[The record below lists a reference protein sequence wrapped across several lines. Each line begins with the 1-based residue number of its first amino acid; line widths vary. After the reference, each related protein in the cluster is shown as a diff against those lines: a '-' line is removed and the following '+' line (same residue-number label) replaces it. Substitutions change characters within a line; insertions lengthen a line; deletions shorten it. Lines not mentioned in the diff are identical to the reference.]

1 MTGQIIPAPSNEI
14 AGHVDQFSNGLTQ
27 YLASTGLPTQGVL
40 VNVQERATVLT
51 QLPSVAGELP
61 TAQRNEAMYISKFV
75 AACGVGLF
83 DAALNYLWD
92 ETIRDLRRK
101 VSRFDLAYFYDAV
114 ITDTKR
120 RAKYQ
125 AEDDLRDLQD
135 WEMIR
140 GCRDTGLIT
149 DIGYRHLDYI
159 RDMRNHASA
168 AHPNQNDLSGLQLLS
183 WLQVCIRE
191 VLSKEPSGAVIEV
204 RRLLRSLREET
215 FSPANVTP
223 IAQAVQMLPP
233 ELSVSL
239 LRNVFGMFCDV
250 QLDTQ
255 VRANIQLIS
264 PSLWTVVGETC
275 RYDLGFRHAS
285 YSANGEVNK
294 AALGH
299 QFLQIVG
306 GLAYLSEDVRAMEL
320 NGLINSLQTA
330 HNGFD
335 NFYNEAPIAESIRR
349 YVPANGK
356 IPEGVK
362 SNYVKVLVMCRI
374 GNGYG
379 VSWAARGIY
388 DELIAKFQDDEI
400 KLFCSLAMD
409 PHVSSRL
416 QSAQCA
422 QLYKDLA
429 QGFVARVSNHV
440 LKQVLEFIIGFRQAL
455 LSKLGSTSDFK
466 KLIAQVA

>member
-1 MTGQIIPAPSNEI
+1 MSGELVPVSSSEI
-14 AGHVDQFSNGLTQ
+14 AGHVDHFSSGLTS
-27 YLASTGLPTQGVL
+27 YLANTGLPTQGVL
-40 VNVQERATVLT
+40 VDVQERATVLT
-51 QLPSVAGELP
+51 QLPAVAGELSDQ
-61 TAQRNEAMYISKFV
+61 QRGLAMYVSKFV
-75 AACGVGLF
+75 AACGAGLF

-92 ETIRDLRRK
+92 ETIRDLRSK
-101 VSRFDLAYFYDAV
+101 VARFDLAYFYDAV

-125 AEDDLRDLQD
+125 SEDHLADLQD
-135 WEMIR
+135 WELIR

-204 RRLLRSLREET
+204 GRLLRSLREEV
-215 FSPANVTP
+215 FAADS
-223 IAQAVQMLPP
+223 IAPVAHAVQSLPS

-239 LRNVFGMFCDV
+239 LRNVFGMFCD
-250 QLDTQ
+250 QTLGTQ
-255 VRANIQLIS
+255 VRANIQLIA
-264 PSLWTVVGETC
+264 PAMWAVVDPPA
-275 RYDLGFRHAS
+275 RHDIGFRHAS

-294 AALGH
+294 AALAH
-299 QFLQIVG
+299 QFLQIVD
-306 GLAYLSEDVRAMEL
+306 GLAYLSEDVRALEL
-320 NGLINSLQTA
+320 NGLVNSLETA

-335 NFYNEAPIAESIRR
+335 NFHTEAPVARSIRN
-349 YVPANGK
+349 YIPANGQ
-356 IPEGVK
+356 IPAGVK

-379 VSWAARGIY
+379 VSWAACDVY
-388 DELIAKFQDDEI
+388 DELIGKFQDDEI
-400 KLFCSLAMD
+400 KLFCHLAMD
-409 PHVSSRL
+409 AHVSSRL
-416 QSAQCA
+416 QAGQCA
-422 QLYKDLA
+422 QHYQELA
-429 QGFVARVSNHV
+429 QSFLARVSNQA
-440 LKQVLEFIIGFRQAL
+440 LKQVLEFIMGFRQEL
-455 LSKLGSTSDFK
+455 LHKMGMTADFK

>member
-1 MTGQIIPAPSNEI
+1 MTGEIIPAPSQEI
-14 AGHVDQFSNGLTQ
+14 ARHVDQFSMGLTR
-27 YLASTGLPTQGVL
+27 YLANTGLPTQDVL

-61 TAQRNEAMYISKFV
+61 EPQRHEAMYVSKFV
-75 AACGVGLF
+75 AACGAGLF

-101 VSRFDLAYFYDAV
+101 VARFDLAYFYDAV

-120 RAKYQ
+120 RSKFHT
-125 AEDDLRDLQD
+125 EDDLKDIQD
-135 WEMIR
+135 WELIR

-168 AHPNQNDLSGLQLLS
+168 AHPNQNDISGLQLLS

-204 RRLLRSLREET
+204 RRLLRSLREEV
-215 FSPANVTP
+215 FSPANVAP
-223 IAQAVQMLPP
+223 VAQAVQVLPA

-239 LRNVFGMFCDV
+239 LRNVFGMFCDT

-255 VRANIQLIS
+255 VRANIQLIA
-264 PSLWTVVGETC
+264 PALWAVVDDPC
-275 RYDLGFRHAS
+275 RHDIGFRHAS
-285 YSANGEVNK
+285 YSANAEVNK
-294 AALGH
+294 ATLAH
-299 QFLQIVG
+299 QFLQIVD
-306 GLAYLSEDVRAMEL
+306 GLAYLSEDVRALEL
-320 NGLINSLQTA
+320 NGLINALQTA

-335 NFYNEAPIAESIRR
+335 NFYTEGPIAESIRR
-349 YVPANGK
+349 YVPANGQ
-356 IPEGVK
+356 IPESVK
-362 SNYVKVLVMCRI
+362 SNYVKILVMCRI

-379 VSWAARGIY
+379 VSWAAKDVY
-388 DELIAKFQDDEI
+388 DELIGKFQDNEI
-400 KLFCSLAMD
+400 KTFCLLAMD

-416 QSAQCA
+416 QATQCA
-422 QLYKDLA
+422 EFYKELA
-429 QGFVARVSNHV
+429 QGFVARVSNNALKLV
-440 LKQVLEFIIGFRQAL
+440 LDFIIGFRQEL
-455 LSKLGSTSDFK
+455 LSKMGSTSDFR
-466 KLIAQVA
+466 KLMAQVA